1 MSINK
6 HLARI
11 NKFDPINGYKI
22 LTTIL
27 PKQIGSLYPYSNL
40 TPDKLTF
47 TQKKIKVISK
57 KVNDFKKAMAK
68 KYPPITKQYN
78 KTENNNTNFTNKE
91 ENKSTEET
99 TEESTEESTTNTNE
113 ESTEETT
120 TTTEI
125 KNENIEEEN
134 NKTNEEE
141 TETTGGSV
149 IYAPIFIYG

>member
-68 KYPPITKQYN
+68 KYPPSTKQYN
-78 KTENNNTNFTNKE
+78 NTDTKE
-91 ENKSTEET
+91 ENKSTEEKDNI
-99 TEESTEESTTNTNE
+99 NTNE
-113 ESTEETT
+113 EIN
-120 TTTEI
+120 TTEI
-125 KNENIEEEN
+125 KNENN
-134 NKTNEEE
+134 NTNEEE